1 MKKTL
6 FITGICAALLLI
18 AFFLSRENTN
28 REDPRGHLYAGS
40 EACTKC
46 HSDIYHSYLHTAHF
60 LASLPATE
68 NTIHGS
74 FENGSNVFY
83 VNDSQK
89 VVMEKLDSGLFQSY
103 YLDGKIKKRYRF
115 DIVFGGVKGESY
127 LTWNGNELEQLPLS
141 YFTREHQ
148 WSTSPGYGFNFL
160 EYPRLRMVSKSC
172 LECHTSYINNFQGES
187 PELNKTEFFDK
198 SSLVYSIDCE
208 RCHGPA
214 AQHVAFQ
221 TRNPEIKTAHF
232 IRTYS
237 SLNRIQRMDM
247 CAICHSG
254 PPSLMIRSTFEFAPG
269 DTFAKFKVPEFSR
282 ILDTEHL
289 DVHGNQVGLLERSKC
304 YIYSQMDCATCHD
317 VHKNTRGEDILYV
330 QKCLDCHNTPNH
342 VYCKM
347 SNKLSESMLEQY
359 CINCHMPA
367 LPTKVI
373 SVQVSDKLPT
383 VQFFVHT
390 HRIAIYPMEV
400 KKILAYINQ

>member
-6 FITGICAALLLI
+6 FVTGICATLVILV
-18 AFFLSRENTN
+18 FFLFKGSKDK
-28 REDPRGHLYAGS
+28 EDPRGNLYAGS
-40 EACTKC
+40 KACVKC

-74 FENGSNVFY
+74 FKNGSNVFY

-89 VVMEKLDSGLFQSY
+89 VVMEKLDSGLFQTY
-103 YLDGKIKKRYRF
+103 YLKGKAKKRYRF

-141 YFTREHQ
+141 YFKRENQ

-172 LECHTSYINNFQGES
+172 MECHSSYISNFQGES
-187 PELNKTEFFDK
+187 PELNKTEKFDK
-198 SSLVYSIDCE
+198 SSVVYSIDCE

-214 AQHVAFQ
+214 ARHVDFQ
-221 TRNPEIKTAHF
+221 ARNPEIKTAHF
-232 IRTYS
+232 ITTYQ
-237 SLNRIQRMDM
+237 SLNRSQRMDM

-254 PPSLMIRSTFEFAPG
+254 PPSLMIRSTFEFEPG
-269 DTFAKFKVPEFSR
+269 DTFAKFKLPEFSK
-282 ILDTEHL
+282 IIDTEHL

-304 YIYSQMDCATCHD
+304 YMFSQMDCATCHD
-317 VHKNTRGEDILYV
+317 THIDNRGEDQLYT
-330 QKCLDCHNTPNH
+330 QKCLDCHNKPGH

-347 SNKLSESMLEQY
+347 TSELSEPMLEQN

-373 SVQVSDKLPT
+373 SVQVSDTLPK

-390 HRIAIYPMEV
+390 HRIAIYPNEV